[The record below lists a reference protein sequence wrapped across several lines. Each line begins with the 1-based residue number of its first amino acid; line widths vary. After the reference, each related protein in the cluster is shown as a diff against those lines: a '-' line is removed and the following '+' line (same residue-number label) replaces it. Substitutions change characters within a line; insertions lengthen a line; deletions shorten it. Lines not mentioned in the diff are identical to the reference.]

1 VFSRAWHEKGKMQRI
16 WKKIWSLAG
25 LAVVICSVTVVLFI
39 ISGDDVTTI
48 ESRSDYPLLDRNE
61 KLPDIS
67 FGWHRS
73 NPPGGPLKF
82 KFVGS
87 FPDVPKRMLV
97 YKILR
102 PKNVT
107 EADVRELAEK
117 YFDMPADAKLTRSS
131 PSPRGSALYWLKTHD
146 HLFEFDPDT
155 GFFNIFKYRKARKNL
170 SEDRKDYPNDEEC
183 KKIATEYL
191 KERGLLPED
200 AYLYGAFDVNIE
212 SVGAIQVSFGR
223 KIGQYDI
230 WGHGSDIL
238 VEIGVAGEIIKVSKR
253 WVEYE
258 PYKLAPIKS
267 PKEAVK
273 QLKYG
278 KAFLMTSSGK
288 ATKMKLAYHIHP
300 NYEYIQPVYSFGFG
314 DRKSY
319 SLVPAIKTEYLKSK
333 EQMRK
338 ELEEESAKR
347 QKNLFKET

>member
-1 VFSRAWHEKGKMQRI
+1 MWL
-16 WKKIWSLAG
+16 LAG
-25 LAVVICSVTVVLFI
+25 LAVVVCSVIVTVFV

-48 ESRSDYPLLDRNE
+48 ESRSDYPVLDRGE

-67 FGWHRS
+67 IDWYRP

-87 FPDVPKRMLV
+87 FPKVPKRILV
-97 YKILR
+97 YKVLR

-117 YFDMPADAKLTRSS
+117 YFDMPKDAEMSRSG
-131 PSPRGSALYWLKTHD
+131 GSINLYWLETD
-146 HLFEFDPDT
+146 THLFEFFPRT
-155 GFFNIFKYRKARKNL
+155 GFFNILKHEKMRKKL
-170 SEDRKDYPNDEEC
+170 SEDRKDYPSDEEC

-200 AYLYGAFDVNIE
+200 AYLCGVYDVNIE
-212 SVGAIQVSFGR
+212 SVGAMQVTFCR
-223 KIGQYDI
+223 KIGQCDI
-230 WGHGSDIL
+230 WGHGSEIL
-238 VEIGVAGEIIKVSKR
+238 VEIGVAGEITSVSIR

-278 KAFLMTSSGK
+278 RALLMTSSGK
-288 ATKMKLAYHIHP
+288 ATGMKLAYHTHP
-300 NYEYIQPVYSFGFG
+300 NDDYIQPVYSFGFG
-314 DRKSY
+314 DKDSY
-319 SLVPAIKTEYLKSK
+319 ALVPAIKPEYLKSE
-333 EQMRK
+333 EQMLK
-338 ELEEESAKR
+338 EE
-347 QKNLFKET
+347 KEKAADSKK

>member
-1 VFSRAWHEKGKMQRI
+1 MLPFVP
-16 WKKIWSLAG
+16 
-25 LAVVICSVTVVLFI
+25 AVVICSLIVVLSI
-39 ISGDDVTTI
+39 IGEDDVTTT
-48 ESRSDYPLLDRNE
+48 ESESEYPVIDRSE

-67 FGWHRS
+67 IDWYRP
-73 NPPGGPLKF
+73 NPPGGPLKL

-87 FPDVPKRMLV
+87 FPEVPKRMLV
-97 YKILR
+97 YKVLR

-117 YFDMPADAKLTRSS
+117 YFDMPKDAKLTRSS
-131 PSPRGSALYWLKTHD
+131 PRPGGSALYWLDTQV

-155 GFFNIFKYRKARKNL
+155 GFFNILKYRKAREKL
-170 SEDRKDYPNDEEC
+170 SEDRKDYPSDEEC

-191 KERGLLPED
+191 KERDLLPED
-200 AYLYGAFDVNIE
+200 AYLGGVSGVNIG
-212 SVGAIQVSFGR
+212 SVGAMSVWFCR

-238 VEIGVAGEIIKVSKR
+238 VEIGVAGEITKVSKR

-273 QLKYG
+273 QFKYG
-278 KAFLMTSSGK
+278 RALLMTSIAK
-288 ATKMKLAYHIHP
+288 ATKMKLAYHTHP
-300 NYEYIQPVYSFGFG
+300 NDEYIQPVYSFGFG
-314 DRKSY
+314 DKKSY
-319 SLVPAIKTEYLKSK
+319 SLVPAIKKEYLKSE

-338 ELEEESAKR
+338 EEKEKDAKR
-347 QKNLFKET
+347 EKNLFKGT